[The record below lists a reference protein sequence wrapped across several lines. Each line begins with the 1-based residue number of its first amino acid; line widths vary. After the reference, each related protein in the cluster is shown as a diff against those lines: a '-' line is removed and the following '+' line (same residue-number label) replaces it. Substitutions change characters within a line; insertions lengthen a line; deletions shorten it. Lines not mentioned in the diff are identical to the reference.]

1 VALEAPPVPR
11 GSVGLGMAVRVA
23 MAGVG
28 AGRVVAVV
36 NVAAVRGHNAAGV
49 GVALEGMVLVYD
61 IGGGKW
67 SRAPDLPPGF
77 RRAACAAVEC

>member
-1 VALEAPPVPR
+1 
-11 GSVGLGMAVRVA
+11 MAVRVV

-28 AGRVVAVV
+28 VDRVAAVV
-36 NVAAVRGHNAAGV
+36 NVAAVRGHNAAAG
-49 GVALEGMVLVYD
+49 GAIEGMVLLYD

-77 RRAACAAVEC
+77 RRAGFAAVEC

>member
-1 VALEAPPVPR
+1 
-11 GSVGLGMAVRVA
+11 MAVRVA
-23 MAGVG
+23 LAGVG
-28 AGRVVAVV
+28 GDRVAAVV
-36 NVAAVRGHNAAGV
+36 NVAAVRGHNAAG
-49 GVALEGMVLVYD
+49 GALEGLVVVYD